1 MAKRD
6 IGIKNSFKIYQ
17 AFLTA
22 AFVAFVVLTI
32 IFWIFYRSDNFID
45 NLYYNGI
52 EVEAE
57 IIDYYCTDA
66 TPDSTTSS
74 SYVYEGVYLYVS
86 PEGKEYSGTRVLGGS
101 EKAAQAMIG
110 TKITIIID
118 PNGTDSTDS
127 SMKYLFTYHGK
138 ASFHFTLAC
147 VFTGLLCIATY
158 LFFYRVV
165 YRNRLDKKILERA
178 NGRFVS
184 NCVREG
190 EVTKVLKWVVCYVK
204 VKYQD
209 ESGTTRE
216 RWARAWFTHKEVRFL
231 QEKKTI
237 TIVPYKNTY
246 GILEEMQY

>member
-32 IFWIFYRSDNFID
+32 IFWIFYQGDIFID

-74 SYVYEGVYLYVS
+74 SYVYEGVYLYIS

-110 TKITIIID
+110 TKITIVID

-127 SMKYLFTYHGK
+127 SMEYLIAYHGK
-138 ASFHFTLAC
+138 ASSDFTLAC
-147 VFTGLLCIATY
+147 VFTGLLCVAAY
-158 LFFYRVV
+158 LFLYRVV

-209 ESGTTRE
+209 ESGATRE

-246 GILEEMQY
+246 GILEEMQ

>member
-57 IIDYYCTDA
+57 IIDVICTDA
-66 TPDSTTSS
+66 TPDSTSSS
-74 SYVYEGVYLYVS
+74 SYVYKGVYLYVS
-86 PEGKEYSGTRVLGGS
+86 PEGKEYSGTHTLPGG
-101 EKAAQAMIG
+101 EKYAQTFIG
-110 TKITIIID
+110 TKITIVID
-118 PNGTDSTDS
+118 PTGTDSIDS
-127 SMKYLFTYHGK
+127 SMKYVSSTHGK
-138 ASFHFTLAC
+138 VSFHFTLAC
-147 VFTGLLCIATY
+147 VFTGLLCVAAY
-158 LFFYRVV
+158 LFLYRVV

-209 ESGTTRE
+209 ESGATRE

-246 GILEEMQY
+246 GILEEMQ

>member
-1 MAKRD
+1 MAKCD

-17 AFLTA
+17 VIITA

-32 IFWIFYRSDNFID
+32 IFWIFYQGDIFID

-57 IIDYYCTDA
+57 IIDYYCVDTK
-66 TPDSTTSS
+66 PDSTTSTE
-74 SYVYEGVYLYVS
+74 YAYEGVYLYVS
-86 PEGKEYSGTRVLGGS
+86 PEGKRYSGSCGLGGS
-101 EKAAQAMIG
+101 EKYAQSKIG
-110 TKITIIID
+110 TKITIVID
-118 PNGTDSTDS
+118 PNGTDSIDS
-127 SMKYLFTYHGK
+127 SMEYLVTYHGK
-138 ASFHFTLAC
+138 ASSDFTLAC
-147 VFTGLLCIATY
+147 VFTGLLCMASY

-165 YRNRLDKKILERA
+165 YRNRLDKKILDHA
-178 NGRFVS
+178 SGRFVS

-190 EVTKVLKWVVCYVK
+190 EVTKVLKLVVCYVK

-209 ESGTTRE
+209 ESGAMRE
-216 RWARAWFTHKEVRFL
+216 KWARAWFTHKEAKFL

-246 GILEEMQY
+246 GILEEMQ

>member
-17 AFLTA
+17 AFITA
-22 AFVAFVVLTI
+22 AFVAFAVLTI
-32 IFWIFYRSDNFID
+32 IFWIHYRSDKFID

-57 IIDYYCTDA
+57 IIDYYCVDTK
-66 TPDSTTSS
+66 PDSTTSTE
-74 SYVYEGVYLYVS
+74 YAYEGVYLYVS
-86 PEGKEYSGTRVLGGS
+86 PEGKRYSGTRALGGS
-101 EKAAQAMIG
+101 KKVAQAMIG
-110 TKITIIID
+110 TKITIVID

-127 SMKYLFTYHGK
+127 SMEYLVKYHGK
-138 ASFHFTLAC
+138 ASFHLTLAC
-147 VFTGLLCIATY
+147 VFTGLLCIAAY

-165 YRNRLDKKILERA
+165 YRNRLDKKISEHTS
-178 NGRFVS
+178 GRFVS

-204 VKYQD
+204 VRYQD
-209 ESGTTRE
+209 ENGLVRE
-216 RWARAWFTHKEVRFL
+216 KWARAWFTHKEAKFL

-237 TIVPYKNTY
+237 TVVPYKNTY
-246 GILEEMQY
+246 GILELM